1 MLFSSPMNIRR
12 VTDSNGDFYLMKL
25 KGYDKEIVVRIIEGH
40 NCGFEIVI
48 EDFNSEEVIKSY
60 AWNYRNNQM
69 DEIQTSWGWGNRMN
83 IVERAHFLID
93 CLNDES
99 FTTTKDDLAEVSNEL
114 DEIIEKLI
122 DVKIYQEDDN

>member
-12 VTDSNGDFYLMKL
+12 VSDSNGDFYLMKL

-60 AWNYRNNQM
+60 TWNYRDNQM
-69 DEIQTSWGWGNRMN
+69 E
-83 IVERAHFLID
+83 
-93 CLNDES
+93 
-99 FTTTKDDLAEVSNEL
+99 EL
-114 DEIIEKLI
+114 T
-122 DVKIYQEDDN
+122 

>member
-60 AWNYRNNQM
+60 AWDYRNNQM
-69 DEIQTSWGWGNRMN
+69 EELQTSW
-83 IVERAHFLID
+83 V
-93 CLNDES
+93 
-99 FTTTKDDLAEVSNEL
+99 
-114 DEIIEKLI
+114 
-122 DVKIYQEDDN
+122 

>member
-60 AWNYRNNQM
+60 AWNYKNNQM
-69 DEIQTSWGWGNRMN
+69 EELQTSW
-83 IVERAHFLID
+83 V
-93 CLNDES
+93 
-99 FTTTKDDLAEVSNEL
+99 
-114 DEIIEKLI
+114 
-122 DVKIYQEDDN
+122 

>member
-12 VTDSNGDFYLMKL
+12 VSDSNGDFYLMKL

-60 AWNYRNNQM
+60 TWDYRNNQM
-69 DEIQTSWGWGNRMN
+69 E
-83 IVERAHFLID
+83 
-93 CLNDES
+93 
-99 FTTTKDDLAEVSNEL
+99 EL
-114 DEIIEKLI
+114 
-122 DVKIYQEDDN
+122 Q

>member
-12 VTDSNGDFYLMKL
+12 VSDSNGDFYLMKL

-60 AWNYRNNQM
+60 TWNYRDNQM
-69 DEIQTSWGWGNRMN
+69 EELQTW
-83 IVERAHFLID
+83 V
-93 CLNDES
+93 
-99 FTTTKDDLAEVSNEL
+99 
-114 DEIIEKLI
+114 
-122 DVKIYQEDDN
+122 

>member
-69 DEIQTSWGWGNRMN
+69 DEIQTSW
-83 IVERAHFLID
+83 I
-93 CLNDES
+93 
-99 FTTTKDDLAEVSNEL
+99 
-114 DEIIEKLI
+114 
-122 DVKIYQEDDN
+122 

>member
-60 AWNYRNNQM
+60 TWDYKDNQM
-69 DEIQTSWGWGNRMN
+69 EELQTSW
-83 IVERAHFLID
+83 V
-93 CLNDES
+93 
-99 FTTTKDDLAEVSNEL
+99 
-114 DEIIEKLI
+114 
-122 DVKIYQEDDN
+122 

>member
-12 VTDSNGDFYLMKL
+12 VSDSNGDFYLMKL

-60 AWNYRNNQM
+60 TWNYRDNQM
-69 DEIQTSWGWGNRMN
+69 E
-83 IVERAHFLID
+83 
-93 CLNDES
+93 
-99 FTTTKDDLAEVSNEL
+99 EL
-114 DEIIEKLI
+114 
-122 DVKIYQEDDN
+122 Q

>member
-40 NCGFEIVI
+40 NCGFEIII

-60 AWNYRNNQM
+60 AWNYKNNQM
-69 DEIQTSWGWGNRMN
+69 EELQTSW
-83 IVERAHFLID
+83 V
-93 CLNDES
+93 
-99 FTTTKDDLAEVSNEL
+99 
-114 DEIIEKLI
+114 
-122 DVKIYQEDDN
+122 

>member
-12 VTDSNGDFYLMKL
+12 VSDSNGDFYLMKL

-60 AWNYRNNQM
+60 AWNYRDNQM
-69 DEIQTSWGWGNRMN
+69 DEIQTSW
-83 IVERAHFLID
+83 I
-93 CLNDES
+93 
-99 FTTTKDDLAEVSNEL
+99 
-114 DEIIEKLI
+114 
-122 DVKIYQEDDN
+122 

>member
-12 VTDSNGDFYLMKL
+12 VSDSNGDFYLMKL

-60 AWNYRNNQM
+60 TWNYKNNQM
-69 DEIQTSWGWGNRMN
+69 EELQTSW
-83 IVERAHFLID
+83 V
-93 CLNDES
+93 
-99 FTTTKDDLAEVSNEL
+99 
-114 DEIIEKLI
+114 
-122 DVKIYQEDDN
+122 

>member
-12 VTDSNGDFYLMKL
+12 VSDSNGDFYLMKL

-60 AWNYRNNQM
+60 TWNYRDNKM
-69 DEIQTSWGWGNRMN
+69 EELQTSW
-83 IVERAHFLID
+83 V
-93 CLNDES
+93 
-99 FTTTKDDLAEVSNEL
+99 
-114 DEIIEKLI
+114 
-122 DVKIYQEDDN
+122 

>member
-12 VTDSNGDFYLMKL
+12 VSDSNGDFYLMKL

-60 AWNYRNNQM
+60 TWDYRNNQM
-69 DEIQTSWGWGNRMN
+69 E
-83 IVERAHFLID
+83 
-93 CLNDES
+93 
-99 FTTTKDDLAEVSNEL
+99 EL
-114 DEIIEKLI
+114 T
-122 DVKIYQEDDN
+122 